1 MVTKLIFERLC
12 CDSVVQVASYNG
24 QTYNGQTT
32 YGYIFQASYNVIA
45 NPGSV
50 QVSDASG
57 VSTNEQVTQTG
68 GSTNLVPNIGQ
79 GALTSTSQL
88 LDYPISILSNSPLP
102 SNLNIVDSQNLF
114 VGGFYVRNNTLTWT
128 STGVTVTNNG
138 PTS

>member
-1 MVTKLIFERLC
+1 
-12 CDSVVQVASYNG
+12 
-24 QTYNGQTT
+24 
-32 YGYIFQASYNVIA
+32 VIA

-88 LDYPISILSNSPLP
+88 LDHPISILSNSPLP
-102 SNLNIVDSQNLF
+102 SNLNIGQPKF
-114 VGGFYVRNNTLTWT
+114 VCRWLLRSEQYADMDIDWSDGDKQWPDKLKSR
-128 STGVTVTNNG
+128 S
-138 PTS
+138 